1 MTLNHH
7 GMMTLNSHNHH
18 ILIMPRSQRPYAMT
32 QIENRKD
39 ITVPMD
45 ESLVEEIH
53 DELGYGD
60 SRAEWV
66 RRAVRKELDRV
77 KNEDE
82 TGGGTDDGEALSSP

>member
-1 MTLNHH
+1 
-7 GMMTLNSHNHH
+7 
-18 ILIMPRSQRPYAMT
+18 MT
-32 QIENRKD
+32 QIENRQD

-66 RRAVRKELDRV
+66 RRAVRKELARV
-77 KNEDE
+77 KNED
-82 TGGGTDDGEALSSP
+82 SSA

>member
-1 MTLNHH
+1 
-7 GMMTLNSHNHH
+7 
-18 ILIMPRSQRPYAMT
+18 MT

-53 DELGYGD
+53 EELGYGD

-66 RRAVRKELDRV
+66 RRAVRKELARI
-77 KNEDE
+77 KNEDDPD
-82 TGGGTDDGEALSSP
+82 GDTDGGEALSSA

>member
-1 MTLNHH
+1 
-7 GMMTLNSHNHH
+7 
-18 ILIMPRSQRPYAMT
+18 MT

-45 ESLVEEIH
+45 ESLVEGIH
-53 DELGYGD
+53 AELGYGD
-60 SRAEWV
+60 SRAEWI
-66 RRAVRKELDRV
+66 RRAVRKELARV

>member
-1 MTLNHH
+1 MLRLN
-7 GMMTLNSHNHH
+7 LHNHH

-32 QIENRKD
+32 KIENRKD

-53 DELGYGD
+53 GELGYGD

-66 RRAVRKELDRV
+66 RRAVRKELARV

-82 TGGGTDDGEALSSP
+82 SGDDTHGGETLPSA

>member
-1 MTLNHH
+1 
-7 GMMTLNSHNHH
+7 
-18 ILIMPRSQRPYAMT
+18 MT

-77 KNEDE
+77 KNNDE
-82 TGGGTDDGEALSSP
+82 AGDDTDGGETLPSA

>member
-1 MTLNHH
+1 
-7 GMMTLNSHNHH
+7 
-18 ILIMPRSQRPYAMT
+18 MT

-53 DELGYGD
+53 GELGYGD

-66 RRAVRKELDRV
+66 RRAVRKELARV

-82 TGGGTDDGEALSSP
+82 PGGGTDDREALSSA

>member
-1 MTLNHH
+1 
-7 GMMTLNSHNHH
+7 
-18 ILIMPRSQRPYAMT
+18 MT
-32 QIENRKD
+32 QIENRQD

-45 ESLVEEIH
+45 ETLVERIH

-82 TGGGTDDGEALSSP
+82 SGADTDGGEALSSA

>member
-1 MTLNHH
+1 MLTLNP
-7 GMMTLNSHNHH
+7 HNHD
-18 ILIMPRSQRPYAMT
+18 ILIMPRSQQPYPMT

-45 ESLVEEIH
+45 ETLVEEIH

-60 SRAEWV
+60 SRAEWI
-66 RRAVRKELDRV
+66 RRAVRKELARV

-82 TGGGTDDGEALSSP
+82 SDGDTDEGEALSSA

>member
-1 MTLNHH
+1 MAPNHH
-7 GMMTLNSHNHH
+7 GMLTLNPHNHD
-18 ILIMPRSQRPYAMT
+18 ILIMPRSQRPYPMT

-77 KNEDE
+77 KNNDE
-82 TGGGTDDGEALSSP
+82 ADGDTDGGEALSTA

>member
-1 MTLNHH
+1 
-7 GMMTLNSHNHH
+7 
-18 ILIMPRSQRPYAMT
+18 MT

-45 ESLVEEIH
+45 ETLVEEIH

-66 RRAVRKELDRV
+66 RRAVRKELDRI
-77 KNEDE
+77 KNGDDPDGD
-82 TGGGTDDGEALSSP
+82 TDGGDHGFLTDDVEEAESWSEAGADVYATVEAWA